1 MRKLTLIPLLAASLL
16 LVFGCGSKEKKSE
29 SDYEST
35 FTPMEVEIPAELK
48 DNPEAVEFVNNMA
61 EAVDAYALA
70 LDKVAGKI
78 HEMGLE
84 EGEEP
89 STMQKIKLVQ
99 VLASHFQ
106 DIAKYAEPLE
116 EYYSKSD
123 YVKGE
128 MSDAEMAAF
137 SSIMDRFHQRMME
150 MEKKYENLSSI
161 AGQP

>member
-1 MRKLTLIPLLAASLL
+1 MKKLSLISLIAISLL
-16 LVFGCGSKEKKSE
+16 IAFGCGSKEKKSE
-29 SDYEST
+29 TNYEST
-35 FTPMEVEIPAELK
+35 FTPMEVEIPEELK

-70 LDKVAGKI
+70 LDEVAAKI

-99 VLASHFQ
+99 VLATHFQ
-106 DIAKYAEPLE
+106 DIAKYAEPME
-116 EYYSKSD
+116 DYYTRSE

-137 SSIMDRFHQRMME
+137 ASIMDRFHQRMMQ
-150 MEKKYENLSSI
+150 MEKKYESLSNI
-161 AGQP
+161 AE